1 MISTADPSINFSS
14 QNNFDFPPVR
24 RQNWVMIE
32 NANSSDDAN
41 EEIIALLVM
50 LDERDAEIAR
60 LRERVRWLEFT
71 PERAA
76 ERIKERT
83 HPALAPFKAER
94 WPSWKYGTATHA
106 ARRALRVHAEELAHA
121 GLQEDAMIVGRTLR
135 RTNKSPPPPQERVS
149 PRKPRG

>member
-83 HPALAPFKAER
+83 HPALAPFKAEDGPR
-94 WPSWKYGTATHA
+94 GNMGQPLMPH
-106 ARRALRVHAEELAHA
+106 EELYAFMQKNWPTPA
-121 GLQEDAMIVGRTLR
+121 SKKTR
-135 RTNKSPPPPQERVS
+135 
-149 PRKPRG
+149 